1 MPTPKFASVASLI
14 TATCL
19 VGTAFAQQNQPAA
32 GRDPNTG
39 QAFNIRPGTGTQPAP
54 KEWIDKD
61 TGHRVVRLSDEPNSQ
76 SMYFHQYSFSPDAKK
91 LTFTSTTGIYQVD
104 LQTRAIEKI
113 LAADETVEGKT
124 LSDNIIMVGRKT
136 GRIFLTKTAAGMPAA
151 QVNGGGGA
159 AVSPD
164 RGTAVRSVWW
174 IDPVSK
180 EQHKI
185 GDLPENYNV
194 SAVNCDETMLAGAV
208 LYLDGRGGAA
218 TQPVTARNG
227 QRIDLNA
234 RWAQH
239 LPMALLTM
247 NAATGE
253 LKTFNPSND
262 WDNHFQFSPTDPQ
275 LLMYCHE
282 GPWQNNDRVWTINTD
297 GTGLLKVHSRTMI
310 NEIWGHEFWS
320 PDGATSWYQLQ
331 YPRGTGGVNYIAGTN
346 LKTHQQTW
354 LHLKDEDVS
363 IHVNIA
369 PNGQLFAG
377 DGNTQNPWIFLH
389 TPRIPRNMATS
400 GTYDSTT
407 LIQPG
412 YCETEKLVN
421 MSQHQY
427 ALEPN
432 PIFTP
437 DSKWIIFRSNM
448 FGPSYVFAVEVAK
461 AQ

>member
-1 MPTPKFASVASLI
+1 MRRALLLCSALALASP
-14 TATCL
+14 
-19 VGTAFAQQNQPAA
+19 AFAQQSQPAPA
-32 GRDPNTG
+32 SAAQGRDPNTG
-39 QAFNIRPGTGTQPAP
+39 QAFAIPAATEPAP

-76 SMYFHQYSFSPDAKK
+76 SMYFHQYSFSPDGKK
-91 LTFTSTTGIYQVD
+91 LAFTSTTGIYQVD
-104 LQTRAIEKI
+104 LASRAIEKI
-113 LAADETVEGKT
+113 LDAQEKSGTD
-124 LSDNIIMVGRKT
+124 SFNNSIIMVGRKT
-136 GRIFLTKTAAGMPAA
+136 GHIFYTHSQVGAGAA
-151 QVNGGGGA
+151 QPGGA

-164 RGTAVRSVWW
+164 RGTAPRTVWW
-174 IDPVSK
+174 IDPVSR
-180 EQHKI
+180 QRHKI
-185 GDLPENYNV
+185 GDLPENHNV

-218 TQPVTARNG
+218 TQPVTARGG
-227 QRIDLNA
+227 QRIDIGA

-247 NAATGE
+247 DAKTGA

-262 WDNHFQFSPTDPQ
+262 WDNHFQFSPTDPN

-297 GTGLLKVHSRTMI
+297 GTNLFKVHSRTMI

-320 PDGATSWYQLQ
+320 PDGTTSWYQLH
-331 YPRGTGGVNYIAGTN
+331 YPRGTGASYWIAGTN
-346 LKTHQQTW
+346 LKTKQQTW
-354 LHLKDEDVS
+354 YHIKDEEIS
-363 IHVNIA
+363 IHVNIS
-369 PNGQLFAG
+369 NDGKLFAG
-377 DGNTQNPWIFLH
+377 DGIGQNPWIFLH
-389 TPRIPRNMATS
+389 TPHIARDVSTP
-400 GTYDSTT
+400 GTYDTT
-407 LIQPG
+407 GLIQPG
-412 YCETEKLVN
+412 YCTTEKLVN
-421 MSQHQY
+421 MSKHQY

-437 DSKWIIFRSNM
+437 DNKWIIFRSNM